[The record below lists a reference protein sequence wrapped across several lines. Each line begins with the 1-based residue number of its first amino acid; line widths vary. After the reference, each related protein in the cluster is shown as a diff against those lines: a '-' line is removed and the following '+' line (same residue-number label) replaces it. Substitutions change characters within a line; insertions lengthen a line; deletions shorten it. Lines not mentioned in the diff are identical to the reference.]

1 MELNSRHLHT
11 IGPAPSPLLRLLV
24 GLLIVSVFSGPSF
37 AQSAGEPPGLES
49 SLTDARSRL
58 EEQGAAIDESI
69 AERAAEIEAIEK
81 QLEGQDDAEL
91 RARRD
96 RLVGERDAL
105 ATRLGFLEE
114 AARARQ
120 EAVDSDRD
128 RIGSAEALADL
139 QSAIEQGAAS
149 FVEADIEAARTE
161 IAQAQSAMEALAT
174 SVEQAAAR
182 LKVVEEALAAE
193 DVESAELLESERRA
207 LQGTLAALDRKKA
220 ASEARIAFLRARVDA
235 AREALGL
242 EEQAEDETQTAP
254 EVDENELRLKELLAE
269 RLSQQARDDL
279 EEAQTRL
286 EELRAQRDANA
297 SAGNGELK
305 KWTTEIEYWQ
315 RKLEFAKRTRQLA
328 ELRTQSA
335 AEEQKVLMLVA
346 RVAQVRE
353 EHDLIV
359 KTEAP
364 LLFADSSSR
373 AADLRAKAGE
383 VREAAE
389 QLQGR
394 ETEEREKVSLHEQ
407 LLAALDA
414 QEAAIEEH
422 AVDTT
427 YDFEH
432 LVRMS
437 DLLRAERNQ
446 VRQLSLEQ
454 KVLVYALGEQAWLQE
469 ELATIYEASADR
481 LNPPFSQWIDDHMS
495 QIRAVAML
503 LAALVAT
510 WIFSALGRL
519 LVLVVSAVAGRIAPR
534 LSVQRFRTLTGFF
547 QSIIKVFLWVGVIIA
562 VLQEFGIE
570 PAKSTGAIGLIGLI
584 LAGMFQQI
592 VLDFVKGID
601 IIVGRHYHVGD
612 FVEVGGEYGYVLDFN
627 AKYTRIRT
635 PSGQQINIPN
645 SKCVP
650 SRRFPD
656 GFVDNYVDLR
666 LENGKDTPKAKA
678 ALQGICRE
686 INERVEVVKEEP
698 SYVDSFLGADGE
710 GRVIRYLVRVLPGSD
725 WVVKNYFVPRVKTAL
740 EKAGIVVE
748 SEPSVV
754 FMNGVE
760 RFRKLFSRE
769 LTEAEIQEEVADR
782 PLEPV
787 AESPPAKTPDS

>member
-1 MELNSRHLHT
+1 MELNRTHLHT
-11 IGPAPSPLLRLLV
+11 IAPAASPLLRLLV

-37 AQSAGEPPGLES
+37 AQSAAEPPGLES

-58 EEQGAAIDESI
+58 EEQGAVIEESI
-69 AERAAEIEAIEK
+69 AARAAEIEAIEK
-81 QLEGQDDAEL
+81 QLKGQDDAEL

-96 RLVGERDAL
+96 ELVGERDAL

-114 AARARQ
+114 AARAWQ

-139 QSAIEQGAAS
+139 RSAIEQGAAS
-149 FVEADIEAARTE
+149 FVDADIEAARTE
-161 IAQAQSAMEALAT
+161 IAQVQSAMEALAT
-174 SVEQAAAR
+174 SVEQASSR
-182 LKVVEEALAAE
+182 LKVVEEALAAP
-193 DVESAELLESERRA
+193 DVESAELLESERRP

-220 ASEARIAFLRARVDA
+220 ASKARIAFLRARVDA

-242 EEQAEDETQTAP
+242 EEQAQDEMEMAP
-254 EVDENELRLKELLAE
+254 EVDENELRLKALLAE

-286 EELRAQRDANA
+286 EELRAQRDADA
-297 SAGNGELK
+297 SADNGELK

-335 AEEQKVLMLVA
+335 AEEQKLRMLVA

-359 KTEAP
+359 ETATP
-364 LLFADSSSR
+364 LLLAGSSSR
-373 AADLRAKAGE
+373 AADLRARAGE
-383 VREAAE
+383 ARETAE
-389 QLQGR
+389 QLHGR
-394 ETEEREKVSLHEQ
+394 ETEEREKVSVHEQ

-422 AVDTT
+422 AVHTT
-427 YDFEH
+427 HDFEH

-437 DLLRAERNQ
+437 DLFRAERNQ

-454 KVLVYALGEQAWLQE
+454 KVLVYALGEQARQEE
-469 ELATIYEASADR
+469 ELATIDEASADL
-481 LNPPFSQWIDDHMS
+481 LNPPFSQWVDDHMS

-503 LAALVAT
+503 FAALVAT
-510 WIFSALGRL
+510 WILSALGRL
-519 LVLVVSAVAGRIAPR
+519 LVWVVSAVAGRIAPR

-612 FVEVGGEYGYVLDFN
+612 FVEVDGKYGHVLDFN

-635 PSGQQINIPN
+635 PSGQQISIPN

-656 GFVDNYVDLR
+656 GFVDNYVDIR
-666 LENGKDTPKAKA
+666 LESGEDAGKAKKA
-678 ALQGICRE
+678 IEGVCRE

-698 SYVDSFLGADGE
+698 SYVDSFVGADGQ

-725 WVVKNYFVPRVKTAL
+725 WVVNNYFVPEVKAVL
-740 EKAGIVVE
+740 EREGIVVE
-748 SEPSVV
+748 GEPSAV
-754 FMNGVE
+754 FMNGIE

-769 LTEAEIQEEVADR
+769 LTEAEILKEATDR

-787 AESPPAKTPDS
+787 AQSPPEKTPGS